1 MRTEEYTLLVRLV
14 KELAAEVRGLKSGL
28 DSKIDQV
35 AKRVTEAFRGFG
47 ILDPEEDT
55 WTEQQVCERYHVSRR
70 TMYYHR
76 INGRIPFIKTGNGKN
91 CKILYRKAD
100 VIEFFSVQNA

>member
-14 KELAAEVRGLKSGL
+14 KELAAEVRGMKSGL

-55 WTEQQVCERYHVSRR
+55 
-70 TMYYHR
+70 
-76 INGRIPFIKTGNGKN
+76 
-91 CKILYRKAD
+91 
-100 VIEFFSVQNA
+100 